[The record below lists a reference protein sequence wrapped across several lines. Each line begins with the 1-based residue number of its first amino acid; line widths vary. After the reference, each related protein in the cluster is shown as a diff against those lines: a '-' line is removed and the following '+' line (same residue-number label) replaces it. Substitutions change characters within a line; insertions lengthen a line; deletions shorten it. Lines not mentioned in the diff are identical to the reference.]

1 MNIGYYI
8 LYPIAYAFS
17 LLPYKVLYCFS
28 DFFFLLVYHLIGY
41 RRTIVKKNLTTS
53 FPEKTDDEIKRIERD
68 FYHWLCDYFV
78 ETLKL
83 LSVSRS
89 TLKKHFEFRNLE
101 LLEQYFDKGQ
111 SCAAM
116 LGHYCNWEYLSA
128 TKIYFQRWEQ
138 KAVLGLIY
146 HPLRNK
152 TVDRLFFR
160 LREHQGGEP
169 IAKQDILRRLVALRR
184 ENRRTIFGYIL
195 DQSPKWEN
203 IHLWLPF
210 MNHDTAVFTGAER
223 ITRKMQD
230 AVVYVDLERPRRG
243 LYVCTLHL
251 ITDRPQDLPPNELTR
266 LSFEW
271 LEKSIRRAP
280 QYYLWTHNRWK
291 RTHEEYDRLVYEGKL
306 KAR

>member
-1 MNIGYYI
+1 M
-8 LYPIAYAFS
+8 S
-17 LLPYKVLYCFS
+17 L
-28 DFFFLLVYHLIGY
+28 
-41 RRTIVKKNLTTS
+41 
-53 FPEKTDDEIKRIERD
+53 
-68 FYHWLCDYFV
+68 
-78 ETLKL
+78 
-83 LSVSRS
+83 
-89 TLKKHFEFRNLE
+89 
-101 LLEQYFDKGQ
+101 
-111 SCAAM
+111 
-116 LGHYCNWEYLSA
+116 
-128 TKIYFQRWEQ
+128 
-138 KAVLGLIY
+138 
-146 HPLRNK
+146 
-152 TVDRLFFR
+152 
-160 LREHQGGEP
+160 
-169 IAKQDILRRLVALRR
+169 
-184 ENRRTIFGYIL
+184 FGYIA

-266 LSFEW
+266 LSFQW

-291 RTHEEYDRLVYEGKL
+291 RTHEEYDRLVNEGKL